1 MAMSPHIIKRYENRK
16 LYDTE
21 ARKYVSL
28 PELAELVRKGETI
41 QVLDNVSG
49 DDLTNAT
56 LTQIILDEGKK
67 GNSLIPTDLLHDLV
81 RRGASVLEEGVTQI
95 RTNMDTLLNT
105 SLHQLNAWLPTP
117 KEKTELEELR
127 THLRQL
133 EETVAKL
140 VSQADLPATDFQK
153 KSSNS

>member
-1 MAMSPHIIKRYENRK
+1 MTPRIIKRYENRK

-28 PELAELVRKGETI
+28 SELAGLVRKGETI
-41 QVLDNVSG
+41 QVMDNATG

-56 LTQIILDEGKK
+56 LTQIILDEGKR

-81 RRGASVLEEGVTQI
+81 RRGTSVLEEGVSQI
-95 RTNMDTLLNT
+95 RTNVDTLLNS

-127 THLRQL
+127 AHLKQL
-133 EETVAKL
+133 EATVAKL
-140 VSQADLPATDFQK
+140 VSQSDISAQK
-153 KSSNS
+153 PDHKTETLTQ

>member
-1 MAMSPHIIKRYENRK
+1 MSPHIIKRYENRK